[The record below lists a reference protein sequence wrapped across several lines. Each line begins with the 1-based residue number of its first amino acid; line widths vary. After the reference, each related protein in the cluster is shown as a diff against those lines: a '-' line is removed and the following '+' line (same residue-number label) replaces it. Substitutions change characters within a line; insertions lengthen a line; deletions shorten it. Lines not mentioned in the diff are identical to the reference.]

1 MIRTLCGE
9 PFCWPLSEARKVT
22 DHWFHTVIVMP
33 AVERARRR
41 DGGRVGSGGHKPAT
55 LKRLPTREE
64 YVAGGVLLGGNAEEM
79 GRAYDLW
86 KATQTG
92 AVDGGNR

>member
-22 DHWFHTVIVMP
+22 DHWFHEMIVLP
-33 AVERARRR
+33 AVERARKRS
-41 DGGRVGSGGHKPAT
+41 GGRRGGRGHRPAT

-79 GRAYDLW
+79 GRAYDAW
-86 KATQTG
+86 RATQPG
-92 AVDGGNR
+92 GGDGSE